1 MRNTSATATSSQAE
15 AAFDPFGEPVTGVV
29 AGACATAAGD
39 RTARRIGG
47 AVFWSL
53 ALLILAG
60 RIYAADIPVTQTVAS
75 YAAQIVALR

>member
-1 MRNTSATATSSQAE
+1 MRNPSATATSLPSE
-15 AAFDPFGEPVTGVV
+15 TAFDPFGEPVTEGV
-29 AGACATAAGD
+29 ARACTSAAGD

-60 RIYAADIPVTQTVAS
+60 RIYASDLPVTQTVAS
-75 YAAQIVALR
+75 YVAQVVTLR